1 MTRRQSMYSQ
11 LKQVHENLDGVT
23 PDKLQAVLDVIADG
37 RYGYPTGHDP
47 QGHTPVPGHP
57 HDCDC
62 DGCAKPPPYSDRTGE
77 LAGQRD
83 IARAEATELSTAVYQ
98 MWEASMT
105 VASFM
110 QRLGDRAPV
119 VRWCGSCKRDGGREV
134 LVYSAR
140 YQDRC
145 RWCGDARARN
155 DGEDVPLAILRQY
168 HRGGPKSISDQLIA
182 AHPLDNGKLWK
193 RPKR

>member
-1 MTRRQSMYSQ
+1 MTRRQDMYDQ
-11 LKQVHENLDGVT
+11 LDQVQENLSGVT
-23 PDKLQAVLDVIADG
+23 ADKLKAMLDVIGDS
-37 RYGYPTGHDP
+37 RHGYRTGHDP
-47 QGHTPVPGHP
+47 AGHTTCAGHP

-62 DGCAKPPPYSDRTGE
+62 DGCAKPPPYNDRTGE

-83 IARAEATELSTAVYQ
+83 SAAAEAREVSKALYQ
-98 MWEASMT
+98 MWQGSMT
-105 VASFM
+105 LASFM
-110 QRLGDRAPV
+110 QRLADRAPV
-119 VRWCGSCKRDGGREV
+119 VRWCGSCMRDSRREV

-155 DGEDVPLAILRQY
+155 DGQDVPMAILRQY

-182 AHPLDNGKLWK
+182 SHPLSNGKRWK